1 MTYDHAETPFRNRYG
16 DATFHC
22 FSWGENE
29 QDNVLALVA
38 GPPSDVPLVRVQ
50 SACYTA
56 EIFRSTD
63 CDCHEQLD
71 RSLTR
76 VHREGGVV
84 IYMLCDGRGAG
95 LLTKV
100 RALALNANQGL
111 DTAAA
116 YEHLGVTLDPRD
128 YERAATA
135 LGALGLTDIRLLT
148 NNPRKLDGLAA
159 AGLRVT
165 REPLI
170 VEPTPDSKP
179 YLLAKQQKLGHLLG
193 LAE

>member
-1 MTYDHAETPFRNRYG
+1 
-16 DATFHC
+16 
-22 FSWGENE
+22 
-29 QDNVLALVA
+29 
-38 GPPSDVPLVRVQ
+38 
-50 SACYTA
+50 
-56 EIFRSTD
+56 
-63 CDCHEQLD
+63 
-71 RSLTR
+71 
-76 VHREGGVV
+76 
-84 IYMLCDGRGAG
+84 MLCDGRGAG